1 MLTYYE
7 KELWAGRW
15 HVGVSDNVEPLLRY
29 ACVTNNPVHGYKT
42 VSVDNSCVYQYSH
55 DTLHNNLCND
65 FNL

>member
-1 MLTYYE
+1 
-7 KELWAGRW
+7 
-15 HVGVSDNVEPLLRY
+15 VGVSDNVEPLLRY